1 MLEKA
6 EMLKNVFTATL
17 FSPTKHSR
25 DHFKLFYNL
34 SNLTISDPFFSSM
47 FELYKIQL
55 YMEVCNN
62 WQRAF
67 EDRQEEQVWTHKQT
81 LQAKAEKTKKGD
93 WTSEKDRSLATQ

>member
-1 MLEKA
+1 
-6 EMLKNVFTATL
+6 MLKNVFTATL

-67 EDRQEEQVWTHKQT
+67 EDRQEEQV
-81 LQAKAEKTKKGD
+81 
-93 WTSEKDRSLATQ
+93 